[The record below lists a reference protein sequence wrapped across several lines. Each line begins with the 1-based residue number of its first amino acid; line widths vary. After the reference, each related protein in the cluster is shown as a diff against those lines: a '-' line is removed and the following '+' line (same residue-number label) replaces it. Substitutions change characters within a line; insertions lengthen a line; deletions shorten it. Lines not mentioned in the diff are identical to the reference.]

1 MYRSQKRRFLGATE
15 LERRHQESKLKTSPH
30 FSAVINMNC
39 KKFYG
44 TVKLGEEKL
53 GVEEEM
59 VFFYMYTEIERIR
72 ENIKAGWS
80 AYSSSF
86 KSLSKSFGTDQMQV
100 MSYY

>member
-30 FSAVINMNC
+30 FSAVINMKNC

-59 VFFYMYTEIERIR
+59 VFFLYAHRNR
-72 ENIKAGWS
+72 ANIKAGWS
-80 AYSSSF
+80 ANSSSF
-86 KSLSKSFGTDQMQV
+86 KSLSKSFGTDQMQM